1 MGKSSARKIGGVRR
15 KAPMEDETAET
26 KDTKAA
32 ENNGVF
38 LGHWV
43 IPFDDSTGYILWE
56 NKTEKEFR
64 A

>member
-38 LGHWV
+38 LGH
-43 IPFDDSTGYILWE
+43 
-56 NKTEKEFR
+56 
-64 A
+64 